1 MSEEQFKRDLSNLLH
16 TLEHVCQGYVDHVD
30 YVKAYK
36 YFINT
41 WAPKIEESN
50 EP

>member
-1 MSEEQFKRDLSNLLH
+1 MSEKEFKRDLSNLLH
-16 TLEHVCQGYVDHVD
+16 ILEHLCQGHADHVD

-41 WAPKIEESN
+41 WAPKNEEIN